1 MIDRIRKIM
10 EEEGMSSGKFAD
22 EVGII
27 DSRLS
32 HYLSRRNKVTLELVT
47 KILERFRGINS
58 EWLLFGRG
66 EMYKSADAKGAY
78 REPDLFSPQPARQ
91 ESPLNDNKADNSY
104 SNITSSDFFEPE
116 QVKTAENDIETTDQ
130 YLENQNVDVRKISS
144 KQQREIEKIIVMY
157 SDFTFDSYT
166 PNGHKI

>member
-32 HYLSRRNKVTLELVT
+32 HYLSGRNKVTLELVT

-78 REPDLFSPQPARQ
+78 REPDLFSPMPVPQ
-91 ESPLNDNKADNSY
+91 ESINDNEADNSY
-104 SNITSSDFFEPE
+104 SNISSSDFFEPE
-116 QVKTAENDIETTDQ
+116 QVKPAENDIETTSQ
-130 YLENQNVDVRKISS
+130 HVENQNVDVRKIIP
-144 KQQREIEKIIVMY
+144 KNQREIEKIIVMY